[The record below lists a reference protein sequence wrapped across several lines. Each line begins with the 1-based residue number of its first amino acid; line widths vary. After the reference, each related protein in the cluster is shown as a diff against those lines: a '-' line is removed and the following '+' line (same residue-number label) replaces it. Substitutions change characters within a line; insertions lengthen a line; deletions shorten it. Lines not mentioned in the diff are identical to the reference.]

1 MRKYDSVFCANPR
14 CVLHVRAGDAN
25 VEGVGNWAQVA
36 NGLIIGRQQVGTIML
51 CDQCAARI
59 VRAEL
64 TAHRDCAA

>member
-1 MRKYDSVFCANPR
+1 
-14 CVLHVRAGDAN
+14 VRAGDAN